1 MLELIDGKHLEF
13 AKRAAVRTESVVAL
27 QSFVKVL
34 KKRSAI
40 FRYLHLCFIAV
51 QQLAGRSS

>member
-13 AKRAAVRTESVVAL
+13 AKRAAVRMETVTAL
-27 QSFVKVL
+27 LSFVKVL

-40 FRYLHLCFIAV
+40 FCYICV
-51 QQLAGRSS
+51 S